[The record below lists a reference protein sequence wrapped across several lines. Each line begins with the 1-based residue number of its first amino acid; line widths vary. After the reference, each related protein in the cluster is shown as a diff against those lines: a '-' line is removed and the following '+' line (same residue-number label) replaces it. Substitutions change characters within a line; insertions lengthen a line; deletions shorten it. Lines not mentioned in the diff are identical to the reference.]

1 MQTSVKDVL
10 NRRGRSRFYS
20 GHCCIVSE
28 KRTKVFVLMLM
39 AAILA
44 FFAYDC
50 QAHWVDLKLHHY
62 LSANK

>member
-44 FFAYDC
+44 FFAYDFDC
-50 QAHWVDLKLHHY
+50 QAHWV
-62 LSANK
+62 